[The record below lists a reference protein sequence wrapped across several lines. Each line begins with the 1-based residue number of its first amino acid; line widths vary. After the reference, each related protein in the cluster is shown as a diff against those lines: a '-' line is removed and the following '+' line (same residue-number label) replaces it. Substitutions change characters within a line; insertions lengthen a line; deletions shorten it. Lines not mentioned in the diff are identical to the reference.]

1 MSREISRPEGSAWL
15 RSVAHARALFAVAAI
30 VVAWGYYFPTDRY
43 ITPERGLGYALGIAG
58 GVMMLL
64 LLIYPA
70 RKRMRQLAFIGSV
83 KRWFQIHMFFG
94 VAGPI
99 CVLFHSNFSL
109 GATNSNVALWS
120 MVIVA
125 ASGLVGRYFYARIH
139 MGLHGQRATY
149 EALSAAAA
157 RLRDQARSIAFL
169 PELVQRME
177 GIEAGLLDTRGP
189 WLTQPVLVQWKYRR
203 GVRDLRRYIRSSLKL
218 ASRES
223 ATIAEHQSRLQ
234 AVAVDYSNR
243 RLLAARRLAE
253 LHSFERLFS
262 WWHVLHLPL
271 FFMLLIAGTMHVIAV
286 HVY

>member
-1 MSREISRPEGSAWL
+1 MRM
-15 RSVAHARALFAVAAI
+15 VAHARTLFAIAAVI
-30 VVAWGYYFPTDRY
+30 VAWGYYFPTDLY
-43 ITPERGLGYALGIAG
+43 ITPERGLGYALGIVG

-70 RKRMRQLAFIGSV
+70 RKRVRQLAFIGSV
-83 KRWFQIHMFFG
+83 KRWFQIHMFLG

-139 MGLHGQRATY
+139 IGLHGQRATY
-149 EALSAAAA
+149 EALSATAA
-157 RLRDQARSIAFL
+157 RLRDQARSISFL
-169 PELVQRME
+169 PELVQRIE
-177 GIEAGLLDTRGP
+177 EIEAGLLATRGP
-189 WLTQPVLVQWKYRR
+189 WLIQPALLQWKYQRGRR
-203 GVRDLRRYIRSSLKL
+203 NLRRYIGASLQI
-218 ASRES
+218 ASRDS
-223 ATIAEHQSRLQ
+223 ATLAAHQRRLLRT
-234 AVAVDYSNR
+234 AVEYSNR

-262 WWHVLHLPL
+262 WWHILHLPL
-271 FFMLLIAGTMHVIAV
+271 FFMLLIAGTTHVIAV

>member
-1 MSREISRPEGSAWL
+1 L
-15 RSVAHARALFAVAAI
+15 VTHARALFSIAAI

-64 LLIYPA
+64 LMIYPA
-70 RKRMRQLAFIGSV
+70 RKRVRQLAFIGSV

-94 VAGPI
+94 VVGPI

-120 MVIVA
+120 MIIVA

-149 EALSAAAA
+149 EALSAAAD

-169 PELVQRME
+169 PGLVQRVDD
-177 GIEAGLLDTRGP
+177 IEAGLLKTRGP
-189 WLTQPVLVQWKYRR
+189 WLMRPVILQWKYRR
-203 GVRDLRRYIRSSLKL
+203 GVRDMQRYLRSSLQI
-218 ASRES
+218 ASRDS
-223 ATIAEHQSRLQ
+223 ATIAAHQPRLR
-234 AVAVDYSNR
+234 AVAADYSKR

-262 WWHVLHLPL
+262 WWHILHLPL
-271 FFMLLIAGTMHVIAV
+271 FFMLLIAGTTHVIAV